1 MEILLLEVASNLY
14 GIDQRCVRRV
24 IDPRR
29 EPVVEEPEERRASYG
44 GERLRLVDV
53 RRDLEEA
60 PNERADGGSRAYLLV
75 DSAREGSSLR
85 YLLSVDEARAIVSV
99 DGDRVYPIPPYIF
112 EEKTDCFRGVF
123 EYRGRLQLLINEQ
136 RL

>member
-1 MEILLLEVASNLY
+1 MDILLLEVASNLY

-29 EPVVEEPEERRASYG
+29 ETVLEEPHERRASYA
-44 GERLRLVDV
+44 GEQFRLVDV
-53 RRDLEEA
+53 RRDLE
-60 PNERADGGSRAYLLV
+60 DGAEDGAQGASRAYLLV
-75 DSAREGSSLR
+75 DSAREGSPLR
-85 YLLSVDEARAIVSV
+85 YLLSVDGARSIVSV
-99 DGDRVYPIPPYIF
+99 EGERVYPIPPYIF

-123 EYRGRLQLLINEQ
+123 EYRGRLQLLFDEQ

>member
-14 GIDQRCVRRV
+14 GIDQLCVRRV

-29 EPVVEEPEERRASYG
+29 EPVKEQPEGRRAVYG
-44 GERLRLVDV
+44 GEEFRLVDV
-53 RRDLEEA
+53 RRNLEESPA
-60 PNERADGGSRAYLLV
+60 GREEKGARAYLLV
-75 DSAREGSSLR
+75 DSARDGARVR
-85 YLLSVDEARAIVSV
+85 YLIAVDGARAIVNV
-99 DGDRVYPIPPYIF
+99 EGERLYPIPPYIF

-123 EYRGRLQLLINEQ
+123 EYRGRLQLLFNEQ